1 LTCRMDVVRRLL
13 PSVIE
18 IASAVSSVKK
28 VWTDRQTDA
37 MDALST
43 LDYRDVGVRN

>member
-1 LTCRMDVVRRLL
+1 MDVVRRLL

-18 IASAVSSVKK
+18 IASDVSSVKCGQ
-28 VWTDRQTDA
+28 TDRQTRL
-37 MDALST
+37 DALST